1 VGRTDGGYRLRVAA
15 TGTTCERDDAGAAD
29 GPTFSP
35 QGLAL
40 AWAGVQTCAN
50 LRMTGHLAGPA
61 TYDATL
67 DALLG
72 AGRLHVRDY
81 F

>member
-1 VGRTDGGYRLRVAA
+1 MDTE
-15 TGTTCERDDAGAAD
+15 GTTCERAEVCLDDAPAF
-29 GPTFSP
+29 TP
-35 QGLAL
+35 QGIAL

-50 LRMTGHLAGPA
+50 LRMTGHLTGPP
-61 TYDATL
+61 TYDALL